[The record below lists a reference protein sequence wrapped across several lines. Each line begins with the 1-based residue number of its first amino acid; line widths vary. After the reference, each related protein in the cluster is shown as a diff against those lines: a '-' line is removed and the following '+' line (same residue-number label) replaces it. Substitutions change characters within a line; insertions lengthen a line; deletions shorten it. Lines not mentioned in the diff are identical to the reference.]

1 MDLIPAPSDSRLIF
15 TPHPIL
21 LDGQKN
27 VTWHAMAGESLYVI
41 LQRNVPHLD
50 GNRFDVTIGG
60 RKVERHLWHSVKPKQ
75 GQVIEVRGGVGK
87 AALMVVA
94 MVALT
99 YFTMG
104 AGAGWI
110 AGTFGVASGGIAA
123 ATIGAGLFLSG
134 SMIINKVLG
143 PKPPKAS
150 NQQQDSVYSISGA
163 RNQLRPYDPIPLLF
177 GRVRITPDLLSKP
190 YSWYQ
195 GNDQYLGLLLS
206 SGINVGR
213 IEPLYNGDTLL
224 SSFEGVTV
232 QHAGY
237 TEMAEESIPLY
248 SNADTIDGAELP
260 KDRSWVTR
268 TSSADTVRLQI
279 NLEYILGG
287 TGTSGKSYFVNET
300 IESQYR
306 KVGDTTWMPLVTRTF
321 RNEKFDV
328 MRASLTRDVERGQ
341 YEVRVRSLGIGN
353 YTGKN
358 THKNDFQ
365 WTTLTSIQ
373 VDEADYTGIARTAVT
388 IKATGQL
395 NGSPDE
401 LRGVAYAS
409 PIPVWNGTEWVT
421 KETSNPGAQGL
432 AYIRGIYKDGRFLA
446 GMGLSDD
453 EIDIESWKAFSL
465 FCEAHGYEY
474 NFYIKDAR
482 SHDQALAAITLAGF
496 GEITRATGKLG
507 VAWVGQEQPIT
518 GVANMATMKK
528 GSFQVD
534 YTLVNAADGIEYTYI
549 DSSDWQAK
557 TIRVP
562 APGVT
567 TMLNPAQVSGEG
579 VSTEAHAAI
588 MARWHLA
595 QSLYQ
600 YKEISF
606 STDIEVLSFRRLSL
620 LSVSHDMTQWG
631 YSGRVQ
637 GASVQNG
644 VVTLTLDDKVPPP
657 PPGGAYIGVR
667 IPGERVYR
675 VMRVA
680 SFNSDSFTVSL
691 ADPWPAGVPL
701 PGNTASNPAHDTIW
715 VYDFKATPGLK
726 VRVTSIEP
734 EDDLKGASVRVVPES
749 AEFWNYVHTGEYI
762 PAPNESLLQTRPVIS
777 NVAITEAE
785 IVQGDTTFT
794 ELTATFDVSGPV
806 GTTVVRSAPVGMD
819 LQEVAQTSTRIA
831 TWRIGGPG
839 TYNISLRA
847 FSPSGDA
854 GPAVSLTYV
863 TIGAGSPPV
872 LVDLFDVQERS
883 GGVRLYTWGW
893 LGDTIRSPDFAGV
906 EIRYTAGN
914 VTSPDWETM
923 TPLGESGYYTAPFES
938 VLPPAGDWTIACRS
952 RNTAGLLSVEMRTV
966 SHTFGPNLGELI
978 DGIDG
983 TIGQTLDELI
993 ALQQAIDQETY
1004 DRIAGDLATASAA
1017 GADATA
1023 KANAARND
1031 ALAAV
1036 AQVNDQVIQLT
1047 SQVDVISG
1055 QIGDITDADL
1065 WSVDESYP
1073 AGDHVKYDGKL
1084 YRALQPSVGMQPNTN
1099 PTYWQWVGDYSSVGE
1114 AVAAS
1119 LSMSRTNASDI
1130 DVQTSRVDGIVVRMP
1145 TGTDKLANEA
1155 RVVAAETAAV
1165 NANSAT
1171 ANRVGAVE
1179 VRMPAGNGML
1189 GTAADVAAAASAAQA
1204 ASDKAGGKGEVIYG
1218 SSEPATDKRLPQN
1231 LWIDTTGN
1239 ANTPKRWN
1247 GTAWVVVTDKVATD
1261 AAAAAAAALAH
1272 SQTVDA
1278 RVTNVESASVSR
1290 DNALGSRL
1298 GVVEVRMPT
1307 GTDKLANEARVVT
1320 AENAA
1325 ANATSAVAT
1334 QVTNLSAKVASI
1346 GRAGDNAIYDGDF
1359 EMYDDGQVL
1368 VNQGSTIGT
1377 AVVTTAAAYS
1387 GTKSVVLTR
1396 GSSQTG
1402 NLDLSLP
1409 RDGSVI
1415 ACNGARTWY
1424 AEAMVRRAPSSAVST
1439 GNTRLNLY
1447 ARVTK
1452 TDGNFEWPLFAS
1464 ITIGEVGT
1472 NWTKISGRATTSS
1485 NAVGI
1490 IGLVTL
1496 VAANSQNGAAFMVD
1510 SFVMRD
1516 VTEAQAVA
1524 ADLTVVNQA
1533 RIDGDNA
1540 LAGQI
1545 VTAQSTA
1552 NNAQST
1558 ATTALSTANNA
1569 ASVASSAQT
1578 AAGNAQSTATTAL
1591 NTANN
1596 AASSVATVA
1605 SRVGGSANLVANS
1618 DLSMELA
1625 GWNIGWNPGNWG
1637 GPMIG
1642 LAGPDWSP
1650 SNVKTLGVYKNG
1662 TVSSGSY
1669 MVVYSDKIPVEA
1681 AKWYILSARTANHRC
1696 RVRLAMRFSNPTNG
1710 NVGEPGTDWIAS
1722 SYLGGRNLESWA
1734 SPYLRVQ
1741 APAGAT
1747 DVEIGF
1753 WADGIGEA
1761 DARAWFCRPMFEEAG
1776 PSQTLP
1782 SPYSPGVANTQLASA
1797 TSALTTSVDSVSGR
1811 LSAKQTVALDVNGN
1825 VSGTVSENDGVRS
1838 SFSVL
1843 ADVFRVISSGLT
1855 GFEIQ
1860 GGYQRNYS
1868 SGAQLVMGHN
1878 FGSGDLI
1885 FWYGPNIGAANCTK
1899 ANATI
1904 WFDKSGNAYFGGS
1917 LSAGVLKNSAQTT
1930 VLTAN
1935 PTITVGPFG
1944 TNGKTKVVTVGYSAT
1959 SPTYTQYYPG
1969 RPESAGPPPPP
1980 ETSQG
1985 PKTVTLYR
1993 SYAGGASTQVASVP
2007 VSHGASVTR
2016 ESYVLPDA
2024 FDPNLPGG
2032 GWVQDFNLVS
2042 GASLTYSDTLVGTGN
2057 FTYTAAAGSPTYTMQ
2072 KQSLSVTS
2080 VEQP

>member
-1 MDLIPAPSDSRLIF
+1 MDLISAPSDSRLIF

-41 LQRNVPHLD
+41 LQRNVPDLD

-99 YFTMG
+99 YFTFGIGTAAGWG
-104 AGAGWI
+104 AGAA
-110 AGTFGVASGGIAA
+110 AGAFGGGLAGAA
-123 ATIGAGLFLSG
+123 FATGVFMAG
-134 SMIINKVLG
+134 SMLINKVLG

-190 YSWYQ
+190 YTWYE
-195 GNDQYLGLLLS
+195 GNDQFLGLLLS

-224 SSFEGVTV
+224 SSFEGVAV

-237 TEMAEESIPLY
+237 TEMAEEPIPLY

-306 KVGDTTWMPLVTRTF
+306 KVGDTAWLPLVTRTF

-328 MRASLTRDVERGQ
+328 MRASLARDVERGQ
-341 YEVRVRSLGIGN
+341 YEVRVRSLGIGD

-401 LRGVAYAS
+401 LRGVAYAT

-474 NFYIKDAR
+474 NFYIKDVR

-637 GASVQNG
+637 AASVDNR

-657 PPGGAYIGVR
+657 PPSGAYIGLR
-667 IPGERVYR
+667 IPGERAYR
-675 VMRVA
+675 VMKVA

-691 ADPWPAGVPL
+691 ADPWPSGVPL

-715 VYDFKATPGLK
+715 AYDFKPTPGLK

-734 EDDLKGASVRVVPES
+734 EDDLKGASVMVVPES

-785 IVQGDTTFT
+785 IVQGNTTFT

-806 GTTVVRSAPVGMD
+806 GTTVIRAAPVGMD

-831 TWRIGGPG
+831 RWRIGGPG

-863 TIGAGSPPV
+863 TTGTGTPPV
-872 LVDLFDVQERS
+872 LVDMFDVQERS

-893 LGDTIRSPDFAGV
+893 LDDTIRSPDFAGV

-914 VTSPDWETM
+914 VASPDWETM

-938 VLPPAGDWTIACRS
+938 VLPPAGEWTISARS
-952 RNTAGLLSVEMRTV
+952 RNTAGVLSDELRTINR
-966 SHTFGPNLGELI
+966 TFGPNLGEIISGLDPEDVTQQLI
-978 DGIDG
+978 DLQLEIE
-983 TIGQTLDELI
+983 QERLD
-993 ALQQAIDQETY
+993 
-1004 DRIAGDLATASAA
+1004 RFN
-1017 GADATA
+1017 AD
-1023 KANAARND
+1023 
-1031 ALAAV
+1031 
-1036 AQVNDQVIQLT
+1036 
-1047 SQVDVISG
+1047 
-1055 QIGDITDADL
+1055 
-1065 WSVDESYP
+1065 
-1073 AGDHVKYDGKL
+1073 
-1084 YRALQPSVGMQPNTN
+1084 
-1099 PTYWQWVGDYSSVGE
+1099 
-1114 AVAAS
+1114 
-1119 LSMSRTNASDI
+1119 
-1130 DVQTSRVDGIVVRMP
+1130 
-1145 TGTDKLANEA
+1145 
-1155 RVVAAETAAV
+1155 
-1165 NANSAT
+1165 
-1171 ANRVGAVE
+1171 
-1179 VRMPAGNGML
+1179 
-1189 GTAADVAAAASAAQA
+1189 ASAAQDLANAQVENAQRLATEASQRA
-1204 ASDKAGGKGEVIYG
+1204 ADIQAERAAREAAVASAQTRIDEILSDGIITPDEK
-1218 SSEPATDKRLPQN
+1218 PALKQELQVLLNELPG
-1231 LWIDTTGN
+1231 I
-1239 ANTPKRWN
+1239 R
-1247 GTAWVVVTDKVATD
+1247 VE
-1261 AAAAAAAALAH
+1261 ALA
-1272 SQTVDA
+1272 S
-1278 RVTNVESASVSR
+1278 E
-1290 DNALGSRL
+1290 
-1298 GVVEVRMPT
+1298 
-1307 GTDKLANEARVVT
+1307 VT
-1320 AENAA
+1320 AE
-1325 ANATSAVAT
+1325 
-1334 QVTNLSAKVASI
+1334 LSAYEAALSALVVYLDTLTYPT
-1346 GRAGDNAIYDGDF
+1346 RW
-1359 EMYDDGQVL
+1359 DD
-1368 VNQGSTIGT
+1368 
-1377 AVVTTAAAYS
+1377 
-1387 GTKSVVLTR
+1387 
-1396 GSSQTG
+1396 
-1402 NLDLSLP
+1402 P
-1409 RDGSVI
+1409 R
-1415 ACNGARTWY
+1415 
-1424 AEAMVRRAPSSAVST
+1424 
-1439 GNTRLNLY
+1439 GNTI
-1447 ARVTK
+1447 
-1452 TDGNFEWPLFAS
+1452 
-1464 ITIGEVGT
+1464 IT
-1472 NWTKISGRATTSS
+1472 
-1485 NAVGI
+1485 
-1490 IGLVTL
+1490 
-1496 VAANSQNGAAFMVD
+1496 
-1510 SFVMRD
+1510 
-1516 VTEAQAVA
+1516 
-1524 ADLTVVNQA
+1524 
-1533 RIDGDNA
+1533 
-1540 LAGQI
+1540 
-1545 VTAQSTA
+1545 
-1552 NNAQST
+1552 
-1558 ATTALSTANNA
+1558 
-1569 ASVASSAQT
+1569 
-1578 AAGNAQSTATTAL
+1578 
-1591 NTANN
+1591 
-1596 AASSVATVA
+1596 
-1605 SRVGGSANLVANS
+1605 
-1618 DLSMELA
+1618 
-1625 GWNIGWNPGNWG
+1625 
-1637 GPMIG
+1637 
-1642 LAGPDWSP
+1642 
-1650 SNVKTLGVYKNG
+1650 
-1662 TVSSGSY
+1662 
-1669 MVVYSDKIPVEA
+1669 
-1681 AKWYILSARTANHRC
+1681 
-1696 RVRLAMRFSNPTNG
+1696 
-1710 NVGEPGTDWIAS
+1710 
-1722 SYLGGRNLESWA
+1722 
-1734 SPYLRVQ
+1734 
-1741 APAGAT
+1741 
-1747 DVEIGF
+1747 
-1753 WADGIGEA
+1753 
-1761 DARAWFCRPMFEEAG
+1761 
-1776 PSQTLP
+1776 
-1782 SPYSPGVANTQLASA
+1782 
-1797 TSALTTSVDSVSGR
+1797 
-1811 LSAKQTVALDVNGN
+1811 
-1825 VSGTVSENDGVRS
+1825 
-1838 SFSVL
+1838 
-1843 ADVFRVISSGLT
+1843 
-1855 GFEIQ
+1855 
-1860 GGYQRNYS
+1860 
-1868 SGAQLVMGHN
+1868 
-1878 FGSGDLI
+1878 
-1885 FWYGPNIGAANCTK
+1885 
-1899 ANATI
+1899 
-1904 WFDKSGNAYFGGS
+1904 
-1917 LSAGVLKNSAQTT
+1917 
-1930 VLTAN
+1930 
-1935 PTITVGPFG
+1935 
-1944 TNGKTKVVTVGYSAT
+1944 
-1959 SPTYTQYYPG
+1959 
-1969 RPESAGPPPPP
+1969 
-1980 ETSQG
+1980 
-1985 PKTVTLYR
+1985 
-1993 SYAGGASTQVASVP
+1993 
-2007 VSHGASVTR
+2007 
-2016 ESYVLPDA
+2016 
-2024 FDPNLPGG
+2024 
-2032 GWVQDFNLVS
+2032 
-2042 GASLTYSDTLVGTGN
+2042 
-2057 FTYTAAAGSPTYTMQ
+2057 
-2072 KQSLSVTS
+2072 
-2080 VEQP
+2080 